1 MRHNY
6 NYAIS
11 KKRAM
16 GSLVKD
22 IRNYA
27 NLSSLQNKDSSDL
40 NASQEVAYLSQRHS
54 KLDLT
59 RGTDSVLTQ

>member
-1 MRHNY
+1 
-6 NYAIS
+6 
-11 KKRAM
+11 M